1 MRSVGS
7 QSRTGPSAHAHT
19 DTPHTRAAGR
29 VWVSVGPRR
38 RLTCVLNSANH
49 PEEQEAGRSW
59 PEGGWGRWASGDRGV
74 RNDTLLPKAPAPP
87 PPATP
92 LTQGPLPGDRLTPH
106 LLLRCPIAFDQL
118 GREGAGCAAS
128 SAQMALRP
136 AEQVTA
142 YLSHDL
148 QCGGGELCS
157 WEFPARASRK
167 MSKVCS
173 LSIPRM
179 DRRLRAGVMVPGR
192 RRSPCLGR
200 GSRSPSLQRPG
211 EVGPGFSLSP
221 PPPAPTTCF
230 FWHETQPVGS

>member
-1 MRSVGS
+1 MTLCS
-7 QSRTGPSAHAHT
+7 
-19 DTPHTRAAGR
+19 
-29 VWVSVGPRR
+29 PR
-38 RLTCVLNSANH
+38 
-49 PEEQEAGRSW
+49 
-59 PEGGWGRWASGDRGV
+59 
-74 RNDTLLPKAPAPP
+74 LPPP

-106 LLLRCPIAFDQL
+106 LLLRRPIPFDQL
-118 GREGAGCAAS
+118 GRDGAGCAAS

-173 LSIPRM
+173 LSIPRV
-179 DRRLRAGVMVPGR
+179 DRRLRAGVMVSGR

-200 GSRSPSLQRPG
+200 GSRSPSLWRLG
-211 EVGPGFSLSP
+211 DVGPGFSLAPPPPRP
-221 PPPAPTTCF
+221 PPPAF
-230 FWHETQPVGS
+230 FGHETQLVGS